1 MSMLCRNMED
11 TKMTQIKFPL
21 ESINSI
27 YDVTEKKV
35 IESEDITI
43 ETLLNSIK
51 KEQRLKKDE

>member
-1 MSMLCRNMED
+1 MLCRNMED

-27 YDVTEKKV
+27 YDVTEKKF

>member
-1 MSMLCRNMED
+1 MLCRNTED
-11 TKMTQIKFPL
+11 KKMIQIKFPL

-43 ETLLNSIK
+43 ETLLNSIR
-51 KEQRLKKDE
+51 KEQRLKKNE

>member
-1 MSMLCRNMED
+1 MLCRNMDD
-11 TKMTQIKFPL
+11 TKMIQIKFPL

-43 ETLLNSIK
+43 ETLLNSIR
-51 KEQRLKKDE
+51 KEQRLKKNE

>member
-1 MSMLCRNMED
+1 MSTLCRNMED

-35 IESEDITI
+35 IESDDITI
-43 ETLLNSIK
+43 ETLLNSIRR
-51 KEQRLKKDE
+51 E

>member
-1 MSMLCRNMED
+1 
-11 TKMTQIKFPL
+11 MTQIKFPL

-43 ETLLNSIK
+43 
-51 KEQRLKKDE
+51 